1 MENAR
6 RRCFIL
12 LFLRKN
18 TLPLSFG
25 VSPTAAFFYPSAKP
39 PRFCG
44 RIFFRK
50 RKFWYVF
57 FLRVSCRNALRLFT
71 ADFPQNPPRARTS
84 AIFTEHAFPQ
94 TDSCAHLRRSAPFF
108 LSDLKICSR
117 RGVHAE
123 LFCVLFAYGIFFAQ
137 PRSGLRPAHVP
148 AENLSAFSLGTLFHT
163 AFFPILRN
171 KRSGGN
177 FPLRFKHPG
186 NFGRLNSFAPLHVGP
201 SDFPPR

>member
-1 MENAR
+1 MFYFVVSAKEYPASLLR
-6 RRCFIL
+6 RFADRRVFL
-12 LFLRKN
+12 PFGKASAFLRANFFPK
-18 TLPLSFG
+18 TKVLVCFLSSRFLPKRA
-25 VSPTAAFFYPSAKP
+25 SPFYGGFSAK
-39 PRFCG
+39 
-44 RIFFRK
+44 
-50 RKFWYVF
+50 
-57 FLRVSCRNALRLFT
+57 SS
-71 ADFPQNPPRARTS
+71 PRAPFRNFYGTRFPADGQLRT
-84 AIFTEHAFPQ
+84 
-94 TDSCAHLRRSAPFF
+94 LAPIGSFF

>member
-25 VSPTAAFFYPSAKP
+25 VSPTAAFFTLRQS
-39 PRFCG
+39 
-44 RIFFRK
+44 
-50 RKFWYVF
+50 
-57 FLRVSCRNALRLFT
+57 LRVSAGEFFSENESFGMFSFFAFPAETRFAFLRRIFRKIL
-71 ADFPQNPPRARTS
+71 PARPS
-84 AIFTEHAFPQ
+84 AIFTERAFPQ

-148 AENLSAFSLGTLFHT
+148 AENLSAFSLETLFHT

-186 NFGRLNSFAPLHVGP
+186 NFGRLNSFAPLHVDP

>member
-71 ADFPQNPPRARTS
+71 ADFPQNHPPRAPFRNFYGTRFPADGQLRT
-84 AIFTEHAFPQ
+84 
-94 TDSCAHLRRSAPFF
+94 LAPIGSFF

>member
-71 ADFPQNPPRARTS
+71 ADFPQNPPRARPS
-84 AIFTEHAFPQ
+84 AIFTERAFPQ

-108 LSDLKICSR
+108 
-117 RGVHAE
+117 
-123 LFCVLFAYGIFFAQ
+123 
-137 PRSGLRPAHVP
+137 
-148 AENLSAFSLGTLFHT
+148 
-163 AFFPILRN
+163 FPILKFVLAAAFTRN
-171 KRSGGN
+171 CFAFCLRTESFSHNLAADCALRTFLRKTYPRFPSEHFSIRLFFPFSETNGRAEISPYVLSTREISG
-177 FPLRFKHPG
+177 
-186 NFGRLNSFAPLHVGP
+186 
-201 SDFPPR
+201 D